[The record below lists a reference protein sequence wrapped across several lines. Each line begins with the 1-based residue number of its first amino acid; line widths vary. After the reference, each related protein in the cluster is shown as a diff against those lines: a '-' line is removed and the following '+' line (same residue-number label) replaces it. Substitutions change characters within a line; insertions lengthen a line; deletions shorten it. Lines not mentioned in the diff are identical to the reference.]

1 VEGLPDDPAARNRA
15 SGQVSR
21 RIVLWRHGRTEW
33 NATGRFQGQID
44 VDLDEVG
51 RDQAWESGRRLAA
64 LEPDVLVSSDLK
76 RTRDTMA
83 ALSSITGREMQL
95 DVRLRETFAGEWQG
109 LTGAEIASRYPE
121 AYKAWRA
128 GDPLLRVG
136 GGETRQDV
144 AERMAAAVRDIA
156 ARLAD
161 DGLAVLTTHGGAA
174 RLGIAS
180 LIGMPLERFTNIGGL
195 SNASWSMLRDTDQGW
210 VLVEHNAGTLPT
222 PVVIEE
228 G

>member
-1 VEGLPDDPAARNRA
+1 MEGLPVDPAAGNRA
-15 SGQVSR
+15 SRPVSR

-33 NATGRFQGQID
+33 NASGRFQGQTDI
-44 VDLDEVG
+44 DLDEIG
-51 RDQAWESGRRLAA
+51 RAQAWESARRLAA
-64 LEPDVLVSSDLK
+64 LEPDLLISSDLR
-76 RTRDTMA
+76 RTRDTIA
-83 ALSSITGREMQL
+83 ALAEITGEPVQL

-121 AYKAWRA
+121 EYKAWRA
-128 GDPLLRVG
+128 GDPLLKVG

-161 DGLAVLTTHGGAA
+161 DGLAVLTSHGGAA
-174 RLGIAS
+174 RLGIAA

-195 SNASWSMLRDTDQGW
+195 SNGSWSMLRDTDQGW

>member
-1 VEGLPDDPAARNRA
+1 
-15 SGQVSR
+15 VSR

-33 NATGRFQGQID
+33 NASGRFQGQTDI
-44 VDLDEVG
+44 DLDEIG
-51 RDQAWESGRRLAA
+51 RAQAWESARRLAA
-64 LEPDVLVSSDLK
+64 LEPDLLISSDLR

-83 ALSSITGREMQL
+83 ALAEITGKPIQL
-95 DVRLRETFAGEWQG
+95 DERLRETFAGEWQG

-121 AYKAWRA
+121 EYKAWRA
-128 GDPLLRVG
+128 GDPLLKVG

-161 DGLAVLTTHGGAA
+161 DGLAVLTSHGGAA
-174 RLGIAS
+174 RLGIAA
-180 LIGMPLERFTNIGGL
+180 LIGMPLEWFTNIGGL
-195 SNASWSMLRDTDQGW
+195 SNGSWSMLRDTDQGW

>member
-1 VEGLPDDPAARNRA
+1 M
-15 SGQVSR
+15 SR

-33 NATGRFQGQID
+33 NASGRFQGQTDI
-44 VDLDEVG
+44 DLDEIG
-51 RDQAWESGRRLAA
+51 RAQAWQSARRLAA
-64 LEPDVLVSSDLK
+64 LEPDLLISSDLR

-83 ALSSITGREMQL
+83 ALAEITGKPIQL
-95 DVRLRETFAGEWQG
+95 DERLRETFAGEWQG

-121 AYKAWRA
+121 EYKAWRA
-128 GDPLLRVG
+128 GDPLLKVG

-144 AERMAAAVRDIA
+144 AERMAAAVRDVA

-161 DGLAVLTTHGGAA
+161 DGLAVLTSHGGAA
-174 RLGIAS
+174 RLGIAA

-195 SNASWSMLRDTDQGW
+195 SNGSWSMLRDTDQGW

>member
-1 VEGLPDDPAARNRA
+1 
-15 SGQVSR
+15 VSR

-33 NATGRFQGQID
+33 NASGRFQGQTDI
-44 VDLDEVG
+44 DLDEIG
-51 RDQAWESGRRLAA
+51 RAQAWESARRLAA
-64 LEPDVLVSSDLK
+64 LEPDLLISSDLR
-76 RTRDTMA
+76 RTRDTIA
-83 ALSSITGREMQL
+83 ALAEITGKPVQL
-95 DVRLRETFAGEWQG
+95 DRRLRETFAGEWQG

-121 AYKAWRA
+121 EYKAWRA
-128 GDPLLRVG
+128 GDPLLKVG

-161 DGLAVLTTHGGAA
+161 DGLAVLTSHGGAA
-174 RLGIAS
+174 RLGIAA
-180 LIGMPLERFTNIGGL
+180 LIGMPLERFTNVGGL
-195 SNASWSMLRDTDQGW
+195 SNGSWSMLRDTDQGW

>member
-1 VEGLPDDPAARNRA
+1 M
-15 SGQVSR
+15 SR

-33 NATGRFQGQID
+33 NATGRFQGQTDI
-44 VDLDEVG
+44 DLDEIG
-51 RDQAWESGRRLAA
+51 RAQAWESARRLAA
-64 LEPDVLVSSDLK
+64 LEPDLLISSDLR

-83 ALSSITGREMQL
+83 ALAEITGKPLQL
-95 DVRLRETFAGEWQG
+95 DERLRETFAGEWQG

-121 AYKAWRA
+121 EYKAWRA
-128 GDPLLRVG
+128 GDPLLKVG

-161 DGLAVLTTHGGAA
+161 DGLAVLTSHGGAA
-174 RLGIAS
+174 RLGIAA

-195 SNASWSMLRDTDQGW
+195 SNGSWSMLRDTDQGW

>member
-1 VEGLPDDPAARNRA
+1 M
-15 SGQVSR
+15 SR

-33 NATGRFQGQID
+33 NASGRFQGQTDI
-44 VDLDEVG
+44 DLDEIG
-51 RDQAWESGRRLAA
+51 QAQAWESARRLAA
-64 LEPDVLVSSDLK
+64 LEPDLLISSDLR
-76 RTRDTMA
+76 RTRDTIA
-83 ALSSITGREMQL
+83 ALAEITGKPVQL

-121 AYKAWRA
+121 EYKAWRA
-128 GDPLLRVG
+128 GDPLLKVG

-144 AERMAAAVRDIA
+144 AERMAAAVSDIA

-161 DGLAVLTTHGGAA
+161 DGLAVLTSHGGAA
-174 RLGIAS
+174 RLGIAA

-195 SNASWSMLRDTDQGW
+195 SNGSWSMLRDTDQGW

>member
-1 VEGLPDDPAARNRA
+1 MT
-15 SGQVSR
+15 R

-33 NATGRFQGQID
+33 NASGRFQGQTDIS
-44 VDLDEVG
+44 LDEFG
-51 RDQAWESGRRLAA
+51 REQADGAARRLAS
-64 LEPDVLVSSDLK
+64 LQPELLVSSDLH
-76 RTRDTMA
+76 RARDTMA
-83 ALSSITGREMQL
+83 ALAALTGLEIDL
-95 DVRLRETFAGEWQG
+95 DVRLRETFAGDWQG

-121 AYKAWRA
+121 EYKSWRA

-136 GGETRQDV
+136 GGETRQEV
-144 AERMAAAVRDIA
+144 AERMASAVRDVA
-156 ARLAD
+156 ARLSD

-174 RLGIAS
+174 RLGIAA

-195 SNASWSMLRDTDQGW
+195 SNTSWSMLRDTDQGW

-222 PVVIEE
+222 PVAIEE

>member
-1 VEGLPDDPAARNRA
+1 M
-15 SGQVSR
+15 SR

-33 NATGRFQGQID
+33 NATGRFQGQTDI
-44 VDLDEVG
+44 DLDEIG
-51 RDQAWESGRRLAA
+51 RAQAWQSARRLAA
-64 LEPDVLVSSDLK
+64 LEPDLLISSDLR

-83 ALSSITGREMQL
+83 ALAEISGKPIQL
-95 DVRLRETFAGEWQG
+95 DERLRETFAGEWQG

-121 AYKAWRA
+121 EYKAWRA
-128 GDPLLRVG
+128 GDPLLKVG

-174 RLGIAS
+174 RLGIAA

-195 SNASWSMLRDTDQGW
+195 SNGSWSMLRDTDQGW

>member
-1 VEGLPDDPAARNRA
+1 M
-15 SGQVSR
+15 SR

-44 VDLDEVG
+44 IDLDEIG
-51 RDQAWESGRRLAA
+51 RAQAWESARRLAA
-64 LEPDVLVSSDLK
+64 LEPDLLVSSDLK

-83 ALSSITGREMQL
+83 ALASITGKRVQL
-95 DVRLRETFAGEWQG
+95 DRRLRETFAGEWQG
-109 LTGAEIASRYPE
+109 LTGGEIASRYPE
-121 AYKAWRA
+121 EYKAWRA
-128 GDPLLRVG
+128 GDPLLKVG

-161 DGLAVLTTHGGAA
+161 DGLAVLTSHGGAA
-174 RLGIAS
+174 RLGIAA

-195 SNASWSMLRDTDQGW
+195 SNGSWSMLRDTDQGW

>member
-1 VEGLPDDPAARNRA
+1 
-15 SGQVSR
+15 VSR

-33 NATGRFQGQID
+33 NATGRFQGQTDI
-44 VDLDEVG
+44 DLDEIG
-51 RDQAWESGRRLAA
+51 RAQAWQSARRLAA
-64 LEPDVLVSSDLK
+64 LEPDLLISSDLR

-83 ALSSITGREMQL
+83 ALAEITGKPLQL
-95 DVRLRETFAGEWQG
+95 DERLRETFAGEWQG

-121 AYKAWRA
+121 EYKAWRA
-128 GDPLLRVG
+128 GDPLLKVG

-174 RLGIAS
+174 RLGIAA

-195 SNASWSMLRDTDQGW
+195 SNGSWSMLRDTDQGW

>member
-1 VEGLPDDPAARNRA
+1 M
-15 SGQVSR
+15 SR

-33 NATGRFQGQID
+33 NATGRFQGQTDI
-44 VDLDEVG
+44 DLDEIG
-51 RDQAWESGRRLAA
+51 RAQAWQSARRLAA
-64 LEPDVLVSSDLK
+64 LEPDLLISSDLR

-83 ALSSITGREMQL
+83 ALAEITGKPLQL
-95 DVRLRETFAGEWQG
+95 DERLRETFAGEWQG

-121 AYKAWRA
+121 EYKAWRA
-128 GDPLLRVG
+128 GDPLLKVG

-174 RLGIAS
+174 RLGIAA

-195 SNASWSMLRDTDQGW
+195 SNGSWSMLRDTIQGW

>member
-1 VEGLPDDPAARNRA
+1 
-15 SGQVSR
+15 VSR

-33 NATGRFQGQID
+33 NATGRFQGQTDI
-44 VDLDEVG
+44 DLDEIG
-51 RDQAWESGRRLAA
+51 RAQAWQSARRLAA
-64 LEPDVLVSSDLK
+64 LEPDLLISSDLR

-83 ALSSITGREMQL
+83 ALAEITGKPIQL
-95 DVRLRETFAGEWQG
+95 DERLRETFAGEWQG

-121 AYKAWRA
+121 EYKAWRA
-128 GDPLLRVG
+128 GDPLLKVG

-161 DGLAVLTTHGGAA
+161 DGLAVLTSHGGAA
-174 RLGIAS
+174 RLGIAA

-195 SNASWSMLRDTDQGW
+195 SNGSWSMLRDTDQGW

>member
-1 VEGLPDDPAARNRA
+1 
-15 SGQVSR
+15 VSR

-33 NATGRFQGQID
+33 NASGRFQGQTDI
-44 VDLDEVG
+44 DLDEIG
-51 RDQAWESGRRLAA
+51 RAQAWESARRLAA
-64 LEPDVLVSSDLK
+64 LEPDLLISSDLR
-76 RTRDTMA
+76 RTRDTIA
-83 ALSSITGREMQL
+83 ALAEITGKPIQL
-95 DVRLRETFAGEWQG
+95 DRRLRETFAGEWQG

-121 AYKAWRA
+121 EYKAWRA
-128 GDPLLRVG
+128 GDPLLKVG

-161 DGLAVLTTHGGAA
+161 DGLAVLTSHGGAA
-174 RLGIAS
+174 RLGIAA

-195 SNASWSMLRDTDQGW
+195 SNGSWSMLRDTDQGW

>member
-1 VEGLPDDPAARNRA
+1 M
-15 SGQVSR
+15 SR

-33 NATGRFQGQID
+33 NATGRFQGQTDI
-44 VDLDEVG
+44 DLDEIG
-51 RDQAWESGRRLAA
+51 RAQAWESARRLAA
-64 LEPDVLVSSDLK
+64 LEPDLLISSDLR

-83 ALSSITGREMQL
+83 ALAEISGKPIQL
-95 DVRLRETFAGEWQG
+95 DERLRETFAGEWQG

-121 AYKAWRA
+121 EYKAWRA
-128 GDPLLRVG
+128 GDPLLKVG

-174 RLGIAS
+174 RLGIAA

-195 SNASWSMLRDTDQGW
+195 SNGSWSMLRDTDQGW

>member
-1 VEGLPDDPAARNRA
+1 VEGLPVDSAAGNRA
-15 SGQVSR
+15 SRPVSR

-33 NATGRFQGQID
+33 NASGRFQGQTDI
-44 VDLDEVG
+44 DLDEIG
-51 RDQAWESGRRLAA
+51 RAQAWESARRLAA
-64 LEPDVLVSSDLK
+64 LEPDLLISSDLR
-76 RTRDTMA
+76 RTRDTIA
-83 ALSSITGREMQL
+83 ALAEITGKPVQL
-95 DVRLRETFAGEWQG
+95 DARLRETFAGEWQG

-121 AYKAWRA
+121 EYKAWRA
-128 GDPLLRVG
+128 GDPLLKVG

-161 DGLAVLTTHGGAA
+161 DGLAVLTSHGGAA
-174 RLGIAS
+174 RLGIAA

-195 SNASWSMLRDTDQGW
+195 SNGSWSMLRDTDQGW

>member
-1 VEGLPDDPAARNRA
+1 M
-15 SGQVSR
+15 SR

-33 NATGRFQGQID
+33 NATGRFQGQTDI
-44 VDLDEVG
+44 DLDEIG
-51 RDQAWESGRRLAA
+51 RAQAWESARRLAA
-64 LEPDVLVSSDLK
+64 LEPDLLISSDLR

-83 ALSSITGREMQL
+83 ALAEITGKPIQL
-95 DVRLRETFAGEWQG
+95 DERLRETFAGEWQG

-121 AYKAWRA
+121 EYKAWRA
-128 GDPLLRVG
+128 GDPLLKVG

-174 RLGIAS
+174 RLGIAA

-195 SNASWSMLRDTDQGW
+195 SNGSWSMLRDTDQGW

>member
-1 VEGLPDDPAARNRA
+1 VEGLPVDSAAGSRA
-15 SGQVSR
+15 SRQVSR

-33 NATGRFQGQID
+33 NASGRFQGQTDI
-44 VDLDEVG
+44 DLDEIG
-51 RDQAWESGRRLAA
+51 RAQAWESARRLAA
-64 LEPDVLVSSDLK
+64 LEPDLLISSDLR

-83 ALSSITGREMQL
+83 ALAEITGKPIQL
-95 DVRLRETFAGEWQG
+95 DERLRETFAGEWQG

-121 AYKAWRA
+121 EYKAWRA
-128 GDPLLRVG
+128 GDPLLKVG

-161 DGLAVLTTHGGAA
+161 DGLAVLTSHGGAA
-174 RLGIAS
+174 RLGIAA

-195 SNASWSMLRDTDQGW
+195 SNGSWSMLRDTDQGW

>member
-1 VEGLPDDPAARNRA
+1 
-15 SGQVSR
+15 
-21 RIVLWRHGRTEW
+21 
-33 NATGRFQGQID
+33 
-44 VDLDEVG
+44 
-51 RDQAWESGRRLAA
+51 
-64 LEPDVLVSSDLK
+64 
-76 RTRDTMA
+76 MA
-83 ALSSITGREMQL
+83 ALAEITGKPIQL
-95 DVRLRETFAGEWQG
+95 DERLRETFAGEWQG

-121 AYKAWRA
+121 EYKAWRA
-128 GDPLLRVG
+128 GDPLLKVG

-174 RLGIAS
+174 RLGIAA

-195 SNASWSMLRDTDQGW
+195 SNGSWSMLRDTDQGW

>member
-1 VEGLPDDPAARNRA
+1 MEGLPVDPAAGNRA
-15 SGQVSR
+15 SRPVSR

-33 NATGRFQGQID
+33 NASGRFQGQTDI
-44 VDLDEVG
+44 DLDEIG
-51 RDQAWESGRRLAA
+51 QAQAWESARRLAA
-64 LEPDVLVSSDLK
+64 LEPDLLISSDLR
-76 RTRDTMA
+76 RTRDTIA
-83 ALSSITGREMQL
+83 ALAEITGKPVQL

-121 AYKAWRA
+121 EYKAWRA
-128 GDPLLRVG
+128 GDPLLKVG

-161 DGLAVLTTHGGAA
+161 DGLAVLTSHGGAD
-174 RLGIAS
+174 RLGIAA

-195 SNASWSMLRDTDQGW
+195 SNGSWSMLRDTDQGW

>member
-1 VEGLPDDPAARNRA
+1 
-15 SGQVSR
+15 VSR

-33 NATGRFQGQID
+33 NATGRFQGQTDI
-44 VDLDEVG
+44 DLDEIG
-51 RDQAWESGRRLAA
+51 RAQAWESARRLAA
-64 LEPDVLVSSDLK
+64 LEPDLLISSDLR

-83 ALSSITGREMQL
+83 ALSEITGKPIQL
-95 DVRLRETFAGEWQG
+95 DERLRETFAGEWQG

-121 AYKAWRA
+121 EYKAWRA
-128 GDPLLRVG
+128 GDPLLKVG

-156 ARLAD
+156 ARLSD
-161 DGLAVLTTHGGAA
+161 DGLAVLTSHGGAA
-174 RLGIAS
+174 RLGIAA

-195 SNASWSMLRDTDQGW
+195 SNGSWSMLRDTDQGW

>member
-1 VEGLPDDPAARNRA
+1 M
-15 SGQVSR
+15 SR

-33 NATGRFQGQID
+33 NATGRFQGQTDI
-44 VDLDEVG
+44 DLDEIG
-51 RDQAWESGRRLAA
+51 RAQAWQSARRLAA
-64 LEPDVLVSSDLK
+64 LEPDLLISSDLR

-83 ALSSITGREMQL
+83 ALAEITGKPLQL
-95 DVRLRETFAGEWQG
+95 DDRLRETFAGEWQG

-121 AYKAWRA
+121 EYKAWRA
-128 GDPLLRVG
+128 GDPLLKVG

-174 RLGIAS
+174 RLGIAA

-195 SNASWSMLRDTDQGW
+195 SNGSWSMLRDTDQGW